1 MADKSWGLPVTTV
14 PARRAT
20 GGTEGLLT
28 RIDARAA
35 AREAAAQEREQARE
49 SRRSE
54 LAALAVKDP
63 HAAAASRPRG
73 SGRKDVVREQR
84 DTTGYAIVVDE
95 DRIRLLARRG
105 ASTAALAAT
114 FGLTADEIE
123 RVLNAA
129 A

>member
-1 MADKSWGLPVTTV
+1 MADKSWGLPSTTP
-14 PARRAT
+14 PARRTT
-20 GGTEGLLT
+20 GSAEGLLT

-35 AREAAAQEREQARE
+35 ARQAAAQEREQLRE
-49 SRRSE
+49 TRRTE
-54 LAALAVKDP
+54 LAALAEKDP

-84 DTTGYAIVVDE
+84 DTTGYAVVVDE
-95 DRIRLLARRG
+95 DRIRLLAGRG
-105 ASTAALAAT
+105 ASVAALAAT